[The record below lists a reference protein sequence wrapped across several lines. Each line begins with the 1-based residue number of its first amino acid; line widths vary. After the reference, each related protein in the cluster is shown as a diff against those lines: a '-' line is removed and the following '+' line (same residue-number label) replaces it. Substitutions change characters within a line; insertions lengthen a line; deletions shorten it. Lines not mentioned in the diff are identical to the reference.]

1 MAWLSMG
8 CMLQSWSAFQVLLPS
23 PSHVSPPPHPQ
34 ALRHGIFLPRR
45 SQMAH
50 PCCFSYVFLPGC
62 SGTCCFSVWNSLIQG
77 RPVPLWLPPLG
88 LACLPPSSAVCS
100 PSFPVG
106 SRRTSFP
113 SFTCFLSPSFYGCAW
128 LEHLGEWMGRRDAV

>member
-1 MAWLSMG
+1 MHASVMVCFSGSSSLPKPCATPSSSTGPQAWHISATEVPNGSPLLFLLCFSAWL
-8 CMLQSWSAFQVLLPS
+8 LWHLLLLC
-23 PSHVSPPPHPQ
+23 VEFPH
-34 ALRHGIFLPRR
+34 RN
-45 SQMAH
+45 
-50 PCCFSYVFLPGC
+50 
-62 SGTCCFSVWNSLIQG
+62 WG

-88 LACLPPSSAVCS
+88 LACFPPSSAVCS

-106 SRRTSFP
+106 SHRTSFL